1 MSTPRT
7 NRETENLAMT
17 EVFECI
23 SYFRLVNVFL
33 YYHLSLKKTLL
44 PFSSKMSLLN
54 GLAEIKTCHEDMP
67 RKLKKISVWGFFFI
81 SVIVEVGQ
89 LNRSKYRW
97 SCILNGSYFVGSR
110 KEIIGQNT
118 TRLKA
123 KILFYADVTSLFRT
137 NIE

>member
-1 MSTPRT
+1 MKFDIFLITDFSNDYILNRPTKPYDVYSKNQPR
-7 NRETENLAMT
+7 NRKPCNDGG
-17 EVFECI
+17 FECI

-81 SVIVEVGQ
+81 LVIVEVGQ

-97 SCILNGSYFVGSR
+97 SCILNGSYFLGSR
-110 KEIIGQNT
+110 K
-118 TRLKA
+118 
-123 KILFYADVTSLFRT
+123 
-137 NIE
+137 